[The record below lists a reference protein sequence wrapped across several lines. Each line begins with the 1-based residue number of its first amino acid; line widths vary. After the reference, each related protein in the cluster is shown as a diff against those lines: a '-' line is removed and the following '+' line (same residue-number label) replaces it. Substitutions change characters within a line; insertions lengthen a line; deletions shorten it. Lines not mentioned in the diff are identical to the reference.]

1 MDKIVCYKRSYYDQ
15 FLSSGIEK
23 VHEKTQYDIAIIGG
37 GLAGIAA
44 ALELLDHDMKIV
56 IIDRDCAENFGGLA
70 SSSLGG
76 MTLINTPIQRLNGI
90 RDSAETALR
99 DWYSFA
105 QFSEH
110 DHWPKKW
117 AELYVNRSIDDIY
130 NWLKPKGIRFF
141 PIPHWVERGE
151 FGEGNSLPR
160 YHIVWGTGEHLM
172 RTLINELNDH
182 VNSSNIYYHF
192 DYKVESLLTRTGSVC
207 GVKGHHETTGQA
219 FEIEAPIVLV
229 ASGGINGDI
238 NRVKQEWDKSWGQ
251 PPEHILNGAHEF
263 ADGTMHDAVESIDGK
278 VTNLHQ
284 MWNYAAG
291 IHHPDPRIPKEGLS
305 LIPPKSALWLDAT
318 GKRFGPLPLVTG
330 FDTHRI
336 CKRIAQDPYGYS
348 WQVMNWKIALKE
360 IAVSGAESNTAFRDR
375 RIIQL
380 ARDIFLGNHALLEY
394 LTESCEDV
402 VVGNSLEE
410 LVEKMNELNAGSQT
424 KGDGIVDLATINES
438 IQRYDEQV
446 DLGKEFHNDDQLRRL
461 TQVRNWRGDRS
472 RTCKFEKIMQK
483 KSMPLV
489 AFREFIVSRKSM
501 GGIQTDLESRVLSN
515 SGQPIPGLYA
525 AGEAA
530 GFGGGGI
537 SGLKSL
543 EGTFISN
550 CILNARMAAR
560 SISNQPLTP

>member
-1 MDKIVCYKRSYYDQ
+1 MAHENTQ
-15 FLSSGIEK
+15 FD
-23 VHEKTQYDIAIIGG
+23 VAIIGG
-37 GLAGIAA
+37 GLAGITA
-44 ALELLDHDMKIV
+44 ALELLEQDLKIV
-56 IIDRDCAENFGGLA
+56 MIDRDSEQKFGGLA
-70 SSSLGG
+70 TNSLGG

-90 RDSAETALR
+90 HDTPETALR

-105 QFSEH
+105 RFSSR

-117 AELYVNRSIDDIY
+117 AELYVNRSVEDIY
-130 NWLKPKGIRFF
+130 QWLKAKGIRFF

-151 FGEGNSLPR
+151 FGDGNSLPR
-160 YHIVWGTGEHLM
+160 YHIVWGTGQHLM
-172 RTLINELNDH
+172 HTLINDLKSH
-182 VNSSNIYYHF
+182 VNSANISYLF
-192 DYKVESLLTRTGSVC
+192 DYKAESLLTNNQTICGLQCRHEKTG
-207 GVKGHHETTGQA
+207 EA
-219 FEIEAPIVLV
+219 FEINAATVLV

-238 NRVKQEWDKSWGQ
+238 ERVKREWDKSWGK
-251 PPEHILNGAHEF
+251 PPQHILNGAHEF
-263 ADGTMHDAVESIDGK
+263 ADGTMHDAVERIDGK
-278 VTNLHQ
+278 VSNLHQ

-291 IHHPDPRIPKEGLS
+291 IHHPKPRVPLEGLS

-318 GKRFGPLPLVTG
+318 GQRFGPVPLVTG
-330 FDTHRI
+330 FDTHLI
-336 CKRIAQDPYGYS
+336 CKRIAQDPHGYS

-375 RIIQL
+375 RILQL
-380 ARDIFLGNHALLEY
+380 ARDIFLGNRKLLEY
-394 LTESCEDV
+394 LVAECEDV
-402 VVGNSLEE
+402 VTGDSLEE
-410 LVEKMNELNAGSQT
+410 LVENMNRLNAGSQT
-424 KGDGIVDLATINES
+424 RGSGVVDLDNMRQS
-438 IQRYDEQV
+438 IGQYDRQI
-446 DLGKEFHNDDQLRRL
+446 DLGKELHNDDQLRRL
-461 TQVRNWRGDRS
+461 AQVRNWRGDRS
-472 RTCKFEKIMQK
+472 RTCKFEKILER

-515 SGQPIPGLYA
+515 DGQPIPGLYA

-560 SISNQPLTP
+560 SIGNLPLTP